1 MSMKSFQAFIF
12 FLLYFLSV
20 QSAAGQNI
28 FRFEH
33 IGSAN
38 GLSHNTGHSILFDS
52 KGFMWIGTWNG
63 LNRFDGYEFK
73 VFRTGSDNA
82 SNFTNNRVTRLWE
95 DKRGFIWIET
105 YDGYYHFFDPQT
117 ETFTTIPHYEGTEV
131 NNGAMKFFL
140 QYNDDIIVLGSAVW
154 GVFYLRYDKAGNT
167 YNITRYS
174 EDSKSPIPDNSVKF
188 INADSENNIWIGTQ
202 KGLTFINHTSIG
214 VDKPV
219 LENMFLNKAFTS
231 FMEISRQIWFGTNGT
246 GILIFDK
253 DSRLAENIN
262 TENNRFLKSDHI
274 TSIYRN
280 RTRNILVG
288 FENAGIMITDSSAE
302 KWENVPFHGSS
313 LDQIYEDRY
322 NQLWLTALEF
332 GLTRYDPVRHLSKF
346 YVMTPDEIKPLT
358 DLERPQFFEDSQNHL
373 WIGLHGSGL
382 SLYKR
387 EKDSFEFFRND
398 PKDPNSISSNIVHCI
413 TEDKTG
419 QLWLGTGQV
428 LGGLEKV
435 ILNNSGFEHYLPEAE
450 RINILDNVTRALME
464 DNNKFLW
471 VATKAG
477 RIHLFDSTLRQVKTF
492 IYLPGI
498 EEKSVRNNSYVFFQ
512 DRRGY
517 LWIGSKGYGLSVS
530 TVPVKRKPLNYNEL
544 KFKRFEYQSAD
555 TLSIGNNNIYSICQ
569 DKDESI
575 WIGTYGNGLSILK
588 NPYSPVPEFIRIN
601 QENSNLSSNLIR
613 HIMFDSSGNLWIA
626 TTFGLNF
633 LSRELIEKGV
643 YQFKVFLRNPSVE
656 TSLSYNDIIHIFE
669 DSSGRIWFGTF
680 GGGVDLLERIE
691 NQNAIFRHF
700 GSEDNPGFGII
711 YGILEDNMKNIWL
724 STESGLTRLNPES
737 GEKEIYNNFNG
748 LGFNSFSENTCY
760 KRSDGS
766 LVFGGYLGFEVIRP
780 DKLLS
785 TTAETRVELTKFM
798 LFNKEVS
805 IGQKGSPLK
814 KSISF
819 SDNIELKFNQSSFTL
834 DFTALDFLDPDQISY
849 SYKLDNFESAW
860 NNVGNQH
867 RATYTNL
874 SPGKYVFRVKAAG
887 SDGKSPSAE
896 RILNIRIM
904 SPWWETYPA
913 YTLYLLIVITII
925 ISIYKTITRINRYKN
940 ELIIEKKVNELKLQ
954 FFTNISHEI
963 RTPLTLIIGPIEDLL
978 SEKDIN
984 PQKKIQLEIMLKNA
998 KRMLRLTNQLLDFRK
1013 VQNNKMV
1020 LHIREI
1026 DLISFSREI
1035 FKSFEPLAR
1044 HKGITYSFDTQFDSL
1059 KIFADPAK
1067 LDTIIYNI
1075 LSNAIKFTKSGKKVT
1090 VKIDNSPDG
1099 SFVDISVTDEGPG
1112 IPQKNLS
1119 EIFTRYT
1126 ILSNQDL
1133 AGTGIGLSLS
1143 YELARLHKG
1152 DILISSTVGKGSTFT
1167 IRLLKG
1173 VNQFLTDSGIE
1184 NDNSPSAE
1192 QFFLHSADFYGN
1204 LETDEDFPGTELSD
1218 KDIMLIVE
1226 DNNEI
1231 LNYICQSLKS
1241 SFTCIGAKNGN
1252 EGLQLARKMNPDI
1265 IVTDIMMPGMDGME
1279 MTKVLKQDLDTSHI
1293 PVIMLTAKTDMK
1305 DQIEGIETGA
1315 ETYIVKPFNIEYLKT
1330 VATNLLNQR
1339 SKVLAW
1345 YLENKSVD
1353 RKTLNINSKDEEI
1366 IRKVVTYIE
1375 ENYKT
1380 DFSIDDLSVFAN
1392 VSRTVLYNKIKGLTG
1407 LSPIEFTRKIKLN
1420 IAADLLKK
1428 GYNVSEAAYNT
1439 GFTDPKYFSRL
1450 FKEQFGYTPS
1460 RYKSDTGIKS

>member
-1 MSMKSFQAFIF
+1 MSMKQLLTALSIYLVLG
-12 FLLYFLSV
+12 FLQSV
-20 QSAAGQNI
+20 SGQNI

-33 IGSAN
+33 MGSED
-38 GLSHNTGHSILFDS
+38 GLSQNTGHSILFDS

-63 LNRFDGYEFK
+63 LDRFDGYEFK
-73 VFRTGSDNA
+73 VFRTRADNA
-82 SNFTNNRVTRLWE
+82 NNFTNNRVTKLWE

-117 ETFTTIPHYEGTEV
+117 ETFSTIPHYEGTEA
-131 NNGAMKFFL
+131 NNGAMKIFL
-140 QYNDDIIVLGSAVW
+140 QYNDDIILLGSSVW
-154 GVFYLRYDKAGNT
+154 GVFYLRYDKSGNT
-167 YNITRYS
+167 YKIIQYS
-174 EDSKSPIPDNSVKF
+174 EKSEIPISGNSVKF
-188 INADSENNIWIGTQ
+188 IKADSEKNIWIGTQ
-202 KGLTFINHTSIG
+202 KGITFINRKDIG
-214 VDKPV
+214 KDGLVF
-219 LENMFLNKAFTS
+219 ENRFKTISFTS
-231 FMEISRQIWFGTNGT
+231 FVENKANIWFGTSDK
-246 GILIFDK
+246 GILIYDK
-253 DSRLAENIN
+253 NSGSTENIN
-262 TENNRFLKSDHI
+262 IATNKFLKSDHI
-274 TSIYRN
+274 ANLYKTRTGKIVVGLEKSGVLISDSTAANWESI
-280 RTRNILVG
+280 
-288 FENAGIMITDSSAE
+288 S
-302 KWENVPFHGSS
+302 FHGSS
-313 LDQIYEDRY
+313 LDLIYEDHF

-332 GLTRYDPVRHLSKF
+332 GLTRYDPVKRLSK
-346 YVMTPDEIKPLT
+346 YYEMTPEEIKPLT

-387 EKDSFEFFRND
+387 EKDYFEFFRND

-428 LGGLEKV
+428 LGGIEKV
-435 ILNNSGFEHYLPEAE
+435 ILNNSGFEHHLPEAE
-450 RINILDNVTRALME
+450 RIDILDNVTRAVME
-464 DNNKFLW
+464 DNNKYLW

-477 RIHLFDSTLRQVKTF
+477 RIHLFDSTLRQVKSY

-498 EEKSVRNNSYVFFQ
+498 GSRSLRNNTYVFFQ
-512 DRRGY
+512 DRKGF

-530 TVPVKRKPLNYNEL
+530 TFPLSKKSFNYNNL
-544 KFKRFEYQSAD
+544 IFRRFEYQANDSNS
-555 TLSIGNNNIYSICQ
+555 LGNNNIYSICQ
-569 DKDESI
+569 DQNENI
-575 WIGTYGNGLSILK
+575 WIGTFGNGLCLLK
-588 NPYSPVPEFIRIN
+588 NPYERNPKFFRIN

-613 HIMFDSSGNLWIA
+613 HIMFDLSGNLWIA

-633 LSRELIEKGV
+633 LSREQIVKEE

-656 TSLSYNDIIHIFE
+656 KSLSYNDIIHIYE
-669 DSSGRIWFGTF
+669 DSSRRIWFGTF
-680 GGGVDLLERIE
+680 GGGVDLLEKIE
-691 NQNAIFRHF
+691 NQNAFFRHF
-700 GSEDNPGFGII
+700 GSDDNPGFGII
-711 YGILEDNMKNIWL
+711 YGILEDNFKNIWI
-724 STESGLTRLNPES
+724 STESGLMRLNPED
-737 GEKEIYNNFNG
+737 GTREIYNNFNG

-780 DKLLS
+780 EKLIS
-785 TTAETRVELTKFM
+785 KQSETRVELTKFL

-819 SDNIELKFNQSSFTL
+819 SDNIELKFYQSSFSF
-834 DFTALDFLDPDQISY
+834 DFSALDFLDPGKITY
-849 SYKLDNFESAW
+849 FYKLDNFESSW
-860 NNVGNQH
+860 NNAGNQH

-874 SPGKYVFRVKAAG
+874 SPGKYVFKVKAAG

-896 RILNIRIM
+896 RILNIKITP
-904 SPWWETYPA
+904 PWWKTYPA
-913 YTLYLLIVITII
+913 YILYLLII
-925 ISIYKTITRINRYKN
+925 ISILISIYNTIIRINRYKN
-940 ELIIEKKVNELKLQ
+940 ELVIEKKVNELKLQ

-963 RTPLTLIIGPIEDLL
+963 RTPLTLIIAPIEDLL
-978 SEKDIN
+978 SEKNIN

-1013 VQNNKMV
+1013 IQNNKMV

-1035 FKSFEPLAR
+1035 FDSFVPLAR
-1044 HKGITYSFDTQFDSL
+1044 HKGVIYSFETQFDSL
-1059 KIFADPAK
+1059 NIFADPAK

-1075 LSNAIKFTKSGKKVT
+1075 ISNAIKFTKSGKRVT
-1090 VKIDNSPDG
+1090 VKIENSPTSD
-1099 SFVDISVTDEGPG
+1099 SIDISVADEGPG

-1119 EIFTRYT
+1119 DIFTRYT

-1143 YELARLHKG
+1143 YELAKLHKG
-1152 DILISSTVGKGSTFT
+1152 DILISSTVDKGSTFT

-1173 VNQFLTDSGIE
+1173 NNHFLMESIIE
-1184 NDNSPSAE
+1184 NDNSPGSE
-1192 QFFLHSADFYGN
+1192 QVFLHSADFYGN
-1204 LETDEDFPGTELSD
+1204 LEPDEDLSINENPD
-1218 KDIMLIVE
+1218 KITMLVVE

-1252 EGLQLARKMNPDI
+1252 EGLQLARTMNPDI
-1265 IVTDIMMPGMDGME
+1265 IVTDIMMPGMDGKE
-1279 MTKVLKQDLDTSHI
+1279 MTRILKEDLDTSHI
-1293 PVIMLTAKTDMK
+1293 PVIMLTAKTDLK

-1315 ETYIVKPFNIEYLKT
+1315 ETYIIKPFNIEYLKT
-1330 VATNLLNQR
+1330 VASNFISQR
-1339 SKVLAW
+1339 SKVLSW
-1345 YLENKSVD
+1345 YLKNKPVD
-1353 RKTLNINSKDEEI
+1353 RSSLKINSRDEEVI
-1366 IRKVVTYIE
+1366 KKIVTYIE
-1375 ENYKT
+1375 ENYKKN
-1380 DFSIDDLSVFAN
+1380 FSMDDLSEFSN
-1392 VSRTVLYNKIKGLTG
+1392 FSRTVLYNKIKGLTG

-1428 GYNVSEAAYNT
+1428 GYNVSEVAYNT

-1450 FKEQFGYTPS
+1450 FKEQFGFPPS
-1460 RYKSDTGIKS
+1460 KFKSDSQ